1 MAAAA
6 LRLPCARGWAVANE
20 LYNRDIVDLV
30 VVTAEPC
37 GLCLDAAWDYLVTLL
52 YWLFVALPC
61 FGGRGHH
68 PEL

>member
-52 YWLFVALPC
+52 
-61 FGGRGHH
+61 
-68 PEL
+68 